1 MSQRWWSALR
11 ALGTTAALVAIY
23 YLLPLDR
30 TSTWIAAT
38 ILVIRLVALIALMPG
53 HPASSRPGRPWLT
66 RRALPATAGMR

>member
-38 ILVIRLVALIALMPG
+38 ILVIRLVALIALMP
-53 HPASSRPGRPWLT
+53 AIRPVAA
-66 RRALPATAGMR
+66 RAALG